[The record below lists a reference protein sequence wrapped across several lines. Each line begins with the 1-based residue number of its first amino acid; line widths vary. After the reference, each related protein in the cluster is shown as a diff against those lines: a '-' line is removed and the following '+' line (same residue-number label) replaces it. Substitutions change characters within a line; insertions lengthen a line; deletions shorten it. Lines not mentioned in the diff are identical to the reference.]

1 MDEPL
6 VRAHASAEFLL
17 KQFELDIDRAS
28 WVVETAM
35 EWHRDQQAE
44 IPAPL
49 LEGITRNLFSD
60 RGDSMQAPPRM
71 ISRPRLSG
79 TPRSRS

>member
-35 EWHRDQQAE
+35 EWHLINRQKYLRRCSKVSLA
-44 IPAPL
+44 I
-49 LEGITRNLFSD
+49 FSPTEVILCRHR
-60 RGDSMQAPPRM
+60 RG
-71 ISRPRLSG
+71 
-79 TPRSRS
+79 